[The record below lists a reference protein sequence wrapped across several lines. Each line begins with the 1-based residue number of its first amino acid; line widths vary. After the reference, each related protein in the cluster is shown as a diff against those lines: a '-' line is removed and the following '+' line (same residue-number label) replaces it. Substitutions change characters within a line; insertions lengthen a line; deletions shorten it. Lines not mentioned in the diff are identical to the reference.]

1 MDHVR
6 QLGKKKLLVGKD
18 QFIFKVER
26 LTIKKE
32 SEVYMW
38 SLVQLYFR
46 RAGFRTLVLYLSAL
60 FLAATFITSIIFSGL
75 WRDNKLSS
83 ILPAQLNKTSPAIQA
98 SMVFYY
104 FETLFMR
111 AGIILLEGFLSYQII
126 ARAFEDR
133 TIAQLLT
140 YPISRTKVYLGMLF
154 AIFLISG
161 LVLLILHL
169 LVIMI
174 FYLMLKNFRLLNL
187 DTFLFKDL
195 VLDLGFI
202 LAGLLSGV
210 VAMFK
215 NKVGYII
222 GNAIFLCV
230 ILGNA
235 TVSTSKN
242 QNNNYLFWALLIIA
256 LITLSGS
263 FLALK
268 KFNHLNI

>member
-1 MDHVR
+1 
-6 QLGKKKLLVGKD
+6 
-18 QFIFKVER
+18 
-26 LTIKKE
+26 
-32 SEVYMW
+32 MW

-60 FLAATFITSIIFSGL
+60 FLAATFITSIILSGL

-83 ILPAQLNKTSPAIQA
+83 ILPAQFNKTSPAIQA
-98 SMVFYY
+98 SMVCYY
-104 FETLFMR
+104 FETLFVR

-140 YPISRTKVYLGMLF
+140 YPISRTKVYLGMLL

-161 LVLLILHL
+161 LVLLILHF
-169 LVIMI
+169 LVIII

-195 VLDLGFI
+195 VLDPGFI

-235 TVSTSKN
+235 TVSTYKN

-256 LITLSGS
+256 LMTLSGS
-263 FLALK
+263 FLTLK

>member
-1 MDHVR
+1 
-6 QLGKKKLLVGKD
+6 
-18 QFIFKVER
+18 
-26 LTIKKE
+26 
-32 SEVYMW
+32 MW
-38 SLVQLYFR
+38 RLVQLYFR

-60 FLAATFITSIIFSGL
+60 FLAATFITSIILSGL

-83 ILPAQLNKTSPAIQA
+83 ILPAQFNKTSPAIQA

-140 YPISRTKVYLGMLF
+140 YPISRTKIYLGMLL

-161 LVLLILHL
+161 LVLLILHA
-169 LVIMI
+169 LVMII
-174 FYLMLKNFRLLNL
+174 FYIIIKNFSVL
-187 DTFLFKDL
+187 DLSIFLIKDF

-202 LAGLLSGV
+202 FAGLFSGI

-215 NKVGYII
+215 NKVGYVICS
-222 GNAIFLCV
+222 AIFLCI
-230 ILGNA
+230 ILCNA
-235 TVSTSKN
+235 TVSTYKN
-242 QNNNYLFWALLIIA
+242 QNNIYLLFFLIIVA
-256 LITLSGS
+256 IMCLIGAFFTI
-263 FLALK
+263 K
-268 KFNHLNI
+268 KFNNMDI

>member
-1 MDHVR
+1 
-6 QLGKKKLLVGKD
+6 
-18 QFIFKVER
+18 
-26 LTIKKE
+26 
-32 SEVYMW
+32 MW

-60 FLAATFITSIIFSGL
+60 FLAATFITSIILSGL

-83 ILPAQLNKTSPAIQA
+83 ILPAQFNKTSPAIQA

-169 LVIMI
+169 LVIII

-235 TVSTSKN
+235 TVSTYKN
-242 QNNNYLFWALLIIA
+242 QNNNYLFWALLVIA
-256 LITLSGS
+256 LMTLSGS